1 MRKNKTKS
9 INTLCETRWIERNT
23 TVQNIAHAYEALTEC
38 LTNIILGKNGWDAKS
53 ITKPNGLLSSLC
65 SSKWIVTMHVY
76 FKFSGYLESLSG
88 LLHGSKQ
95 DKTSA
100 YQKVYIVIQKLELI
114 RRDSDHSFN
123 EVWDEA
129 EIMA

>member
-1 MRKNKTKS
+1 MG
-9 INTLCETRWIERNT
+9 E
-23 TVQNIAHAYEALTEC
+23 
-38 LTNIILGKNGWDAKS
+38 NGWDAKS

-65 SSKWIVTMHVY
+65 SSKWIVAIHVY

-88 LLHGSKQ
+88 LLQGPKQ
-95 DKTSA
+95 DITSA
-100 YQKVYIVIQKLELI
+100 YQKVNIVIQKLELI
-114 RRDSDHSFN
+114 RRDSDHLFS